1 MSLPNINQ
9 ILTHINKSNK
19 EIIIWIFYTTEKK
32 TEKKQKN
39 SFMENKLL
47 TNGA

>member
-9 ILTHINKSNK
+9 IPTHINKSNK
-19 EIIIWIFYTTEKK
+19 EIIISIFHTTVK
-32 TEKKQKN
+32 KKQKN